1 MDMPITNER
10 TYMQFSDAAR
20 LLNFYQLWLD
30 DLYPRAKF
38 ADGLSMI
45 EKLGHSKRLQTMRR
59 TWIDEEKP
67 GSSTE
72 TFENTLPER
81 TQKTPQPSTG
91 VPRSDL
97 NDLGTEAAQH
107 RQSEFNTAGG
117 RNEAGQGLFMS
128 DDEGEPQGTDKPGPV
143 NDDSDDDLD
152 ALLRE
157 QDDGNPTTGNNP
169 AGPEPGDDVDDGRFN
184 DDLDILRELEDTGP
198 KAT

>member
-1 MDMPITNER
+1 
-10 TYMQFSDAAR
+10 MQFSDAAR

-67 GSSTE
+67 GLSTE

-81 TQKTPQPSTG
+81 TQKSRQPSTEA
-91 VPRSDL
+91 PRSDL
-97 NDLGTEAAQH
+97 NGLGTEAAQL

-117 RNEAGQGLFMS
+117 RNGADQGLFMS
-128 DDEGEPQGTDKPGPV
+128 DDDGGPQVTDKPGPV
-143 NDDSDDDLD
+143 DDDSDDDLD

-157 QDDGNPTTGNNP
+157 QNNENPPMSNHA
-169 AGPEPGDDVDDGRFN
+169 AGPEPSGDVDDGRFN
-184 DDLDILRELEDTGP
+184 DDLDILRELEDTDP
-198 KAT
+198 TAT